1 MCVAEWLP
9 LKLKIIVSS
18 FWPDILVDVPI
29 WKWGIALAVALGL
42 TLLRYAIGTDGP
54 QKAWL
59 RWGLGLL
66 RLSVLGVLCF
76 LLLEP
81 ILKTVTVEAEPATV
95 LLVHDGTSSQ
105 WVGKDSTTKRLALA
119 DWVNKAPLPFVENG
133 FEVENYIFGTQLV
146 GLGINDWGDS
156 IQSSQLSFDAPRTDI
171 GSALE
176 GLRDKFSHRNIA
188 GVIFTTDGLSNR
200 GRDPEFGSQL
210 LEVPHFFVGTGD
222 TTALRDVQVS
232 DVICNEVAYLGNSFP
247 LEAKI
252 KARGFVGESV
262 ITSVQINGDL
272 KEERI
277 WIVNAGIDSENI
289 RFELDATTTGTFKI
303 EVTSRLQNG
312 QNEALVANN
321 SKVTF
326 IEVLESKRKVLIVAN
341 APHPDVAAI
350 RKAVTANKHQTTE
363 VIFSSE
369 LIDFETSR
377 DNSLPQ
383 HDILILHNI
392 PNRFSPVP
400 SSISEAIVSDTPIFF
415 IGGGTSDLSQLPI
428 ERTGVD
434 IEDSDL
440 LETVQGVP
448 NPGFSLFSTP
458 ESLASH
464 LMTWAPLNTTFGE
477 VKASGSLEV
486 MLYQT
491 LGTLKTQWPLWAFN
505 KDASGRRSGIIVG
518 DGIWRWRMENFLRD
532 ENFEVF
538 DELING
544 SIQYLVSRD
553 DIRRF
558 RVDAPSK
565 RDEDEHV
572 KFSAQVYDASLKPT
586 TEVDI
591 QLTIRNQKDQE
602 YDYYF
607 SVSEQRY
614 RLDCGRLAPGEY
626 TWNSSCL
633 LDGEIYEENG
643 SFVITSLKAEMSSL
657 PANHALLK
665 RLSVK
670 SGGVYL
676 GALSGI
682 NVNNS
687 KWSEIVL
694 GQAQKRSIL
703 HEFTERVDF
712 IRFDL
717 ILWLVIVAMS
727 IEWVVRR
734 RQGGY

>member
-1 MCVAEWLP
+1 M
-9 LKLKIIVSS
+9 SS
-18 FWPDILVDVPI
+18 IWTDILVDVPI
-29 WKWGIALAVALGL
+29 WKWGIAIAFALGL
-42 TLLRYAIGTDGP
+42 TLLRYAVGSDGP

-66 RLSVLGVLCF
+66 RLSVLGLLCF

-81 ILKTVTVEAEPATV
+81 ILKMVTVETEPATV

-105 WVGKDSTTKRLALA
+105 WVGKDSITNRLALA

-133 FEVENYIFGTQLV
+133 FEVENYIFGTQLL

-156 IQSSQLSFDAPRTDI
+156 IQSSQLLFDAPRTDI

-222 TTALRDVQVS
+222 TTAVRDVQVS
-232 DVICNEVAYLGNSFP
+232 DVICNDVAYLGNTFP

-252 KARGFVGESV
+252 KAQGFEGESV
-262 ITSVQINGDL
+262 ITSISINGDL
-272 KEERI
+272 QEERI

-289 RFELDATTTGTFKI
+289 RFELDASTTGTYKI
-303 EVTSRLQNG
+303 EVTSRLQAG
-312 QNEALVANN
+312 QNEALLANN

-350 RKAVTANKHQTTE
+350 RKAVTANKHQTAE

-377 DNSLPQ
+377 DDILPQ

-392 PNRFSPVP
+392 PSRFSPVP
-400 SSISEAIVSDTPIFF
+400 PSISEAIVSDTPIFF

-428 ERTGVD
+428 ERTGVN

-448 NPGFSLFSTP
+448 NSGFSLFSPP

-464 LMTWAPLNTTFGE
+464 LMTWAPVNTTFGE

-486 MLYQT
+486 LLYQT

-558 RVDAPSK
+558 RVEGPSK
-565 RDEDEHV
+565 RDEDERV

-591 QLTIRNQKDQE
+591 QLTIRNQNDQE

-626 TWNSSCL
+626 TWRSSCL

-694 GQAQKRSIL
+694 GQTQKRGIL
-703 HEFTERVDF
+703 HEYTERVDL

-717 ILWLVIVAMS
+717 ILWLVIVALS

>member
-1 MCVAEWLP
+1 M
-9 LKLKIIVSS
+9 SS
-18 FWPDILVDVPI
+18 IWTDILVDVPI
-29 WKWGIALAVALGL
+29 WKWGIAIAFALGL
-42 TLLRYAIGTDGP
+42 TLLRYAVGSDGP

-66 RLSVLGVLCF
+66 RLSVLGLLCF

-81 ILKTVTVEAEPATV
+81 ILKMVTVETEPATV

-105 WVGKDSTTKRLALA
+105 WVGKDSITNRLALA

-133 FEVENYIFGTQLV
+133 FEVENYIFGTQLL

-156 IQSSQLSFDAPRTDI
+156 IQSSQLLFDAPRTDI

-222 TTALRDVQVS
+222 TTAVRDVQVS
-232 DVICNEVAYLGNSFP
+232 DVICNDVAYLGNTFP

-252 KARGFVGESV
+252 KARGFEGESV
-262 ITSVQINGDL
+262 ITSISINGDL
-272 KEERI
+272 QEERI

-289 RFELDATTTGTFKI
+289 RFELDASTTGTYKI
-303 EVTSRLQNG
+303 EVTSRLQAG
-312 QNEALVANN
+312 QNEALLANN

-350 RKAVTANKHQTTE
+350 RKAVTANKHQTAE

-377 DNSLPQ
+377 DDILPQ

-392 PNRFSPVP
+392 PSRFSPVP
-400 SSISEAIVSDTPIFF
+400 PSISEAIVSDTPIFF

-428 ERTGVD
+428 ERTGVN

-448 NPGFSLFSTP
+448 NSGFSLFSPP

-464 LMTWAPLNTTFGE
+464 LMTWAPVNTTFGE

-486 MLYQT
+486 LLYQT

-558 RVDAPSK
+558 RVEGPSK
-565 RDEDEHV
+565 RDEDERV

-591 QLTIRNQKDQE
+591 QLTIRNQNDQE

-626 TWNSSCL
+626 TWRSSCL

-694 GQAQKRSIL
+694 GQTQKRGIL
-703 HEFTERVDF
+703 HEYTERVDL

-717 ILWLVIVAMS
+717 ILWLVIVALS

>member
-1 MCVAEWLP
+1 M
-9 LKLKIIVSS
+9 SS
-18 FWPDILVDVPI
+18 IWTDILVDVPI
-29 WKWGIALAVALGL
+29 WKWGIAIAFALGL
-42 TLLRYAIGTDGP
+42 TLLRYAVGSDGP

-66 RLSVLGVLCF
+66 RLSVLGLLCF

-81 ILKTVTVEAEPATV
+81 ILKMVTVETEPATV

-105 WVGKDSTTKRLALA
+105 WVGKDSITNRLALA

-133 FEVENYIFGTQLV
+133 FEVENYIFGTQLL

-156 IQSSQLSFDAPRTDI
+156 IQSSQLLFDAPRTDI

-222 TTALRDVQVS
+222 TTAVRDVQVS
-232 DVICNEVAYLGNSFP
+232 DVICNDVAYLGNTFP

-252 KARGFVGESV
+252 KARGFEGESV
-262 ITSVQINGDL
+262 ITSISINGDL
-272 KEERI
+272 QEERI
-277 WIVNAGIDSENI
+277 WIANAGIDSENI
-289 RFELDATTTGTFKI
+289 RFELDASTTGTYKI
-303 EVTSRLQNG
+303 EVTSRLQAG
-312 QNEALVANN
+312 QNEALLANN

-350 RKAVTANKHQTTE
+350 RKAVTANKHQTAE

-377 DNSLPQ
+377 DDILPQ

-392 PNRFSPVP
+392 PSRFSPVP
-400 SSISEAIVSDTPIFF
+400 PSISEAIVSDTPIFF

-428 ERTGVD
+428 ERTGVN
-434 IEDSDL
+434 IVDSDL

-448 NPGFSLFSTP
+448 NSGFSLFSPP

-464 LMTWAPLNTTFGE
+464 LMTWAPVNTTFGE

-486 MLYQT
+486 LLYQT

-558 RVDAPSK
+558 RVEGPSK
-565 RDEDEHV
+565 RDEDERV

-591 QLTIRNQKDQE
+591 QLTIRNQNDQE

-626 TWNSSCL
+626 TWRSSCL

-694 GQAQKRSIL
+694 GQTQKRSIL
-703 HEFTERVDF
+703 HKFTERLDL

-717 ILWLVIVAMS
+717 ILWIVIVALS

>member
-1 MCVAEWLP
+1 M
-9 LKLKIIVSS
+9 IVSS
-18 FWPDILVDVPI
+18 IWPDILIDVPL
-29 WKWGIALAVALGL
+29 WKWFIALAVALGL

-54 QKAWL
+54 QKAWM

-66 RLSVLGVLCF
+66 RLSVLSLLCF

-81 ILKTVTVEAEPATV
+81 ILKTITVETEPATV
-95 LLVHDGTSSQ
+95 ILVHDGTSSQ
-105 WVGKDSTTKRLALA
+105 WVGKDSTVNRLALA
-119 DWVNKAPLPFVENG
+119 DWVNKAPLPFIEKG

-146 GLGINDWGDS
+146 GLNMNEWEDS
-156 IQSSQLSFDAPRTDI
+156 IQSTQLLFDNPRTDI

-222 TTALRDVQVS
+222 TTALRDIQVS
-232 DVICNEVAYLGNSFP
+232 DILCNEVAYLGNTFP

-252 KARGFVGESV
+252 QARGFEGASV
-262 ITSVQINGDL
+262 ITSVHINGAL
-272 KEERI
+272 KEERV
-277 WIVNAGIDSENI
+277 WTVKTQLDSENI
-289 RFELDATTTGTFKI
+289 HFELDASTTGTFKI
-303 EVTSRLQNG
+303 DVACRLQG
-312 QNEALVANN
+312 EQNEALIANN
-321 SKVTF
+321 SKATF
-326 IEVLESKRKVLIVAN
+326 IDVLESKRKVLIVAN

-350 RKAVTANKHQTTE
+350 RNAVSANKHQTAE

-369 LIDFETSR
+369 LLNFENARIDI
-377 DNSLPQ
+377 LPQ

-392 PNRFSPVP
+392 PNRISPVP
-400 SSISEAIVSDTPIFF
+400 STISEAIVSDIPIFF
-415 IGGGTSDLSQLPI
+415 IGGAISDLSQLPI
-428 ERTGVD
+428 ERTGVE

-440 LETVQGVP
+440 LETVEGVP

-458 ESLASH
+458 ESMASQ
-464 LMTWAPLNTTFGE
+464 LMTWAPVNTIFGE

-486 MLYQT
+486 LLYQT
-491 LGTLKTQWPLWAFN
+491 LGALKTEWPLWAFN
-505 KDASGRRSGIIVG
+505 KDAAGRRSGIILG

-532 ENFEVF
+532 ENFDVF

-558 RVDAPSK
+558 RVEAPSK
-565 RDEDEHV
+565 LDEDERV
-572 KFSAQVYDASLKPT
+572 RFSAQVYDASLKPT

-591 QLTIRNQKDQE
+591 PLTIRNKNDQE

-607 SVSEQRY
+607 SVSEKRY

-626 TWNSSCL
+626 TWSSSCL
-633 LDGEIYEENG
+633 LDGEIHEENG
-643 SFVITSLKAEMSSL
+643 SFVITTLKAEMSSL
-657 PANHALLK
+657 PANHGLLK

-676 GALSGI
+676 GALSSL

-694 GQAQKRSIL
+694 GQTQKRSIL
-703 HEFTERVDF
+703 HEFTERLDL
-712 IRFDL
+712 IRFEL
-717 ILWLVIVAMS
+717 ILWIVIVALS

>member
-1 MCVAEWLP
+1 MCVVEWLP

-350 RKAVTANKHQTTE
+350 RKAVTANKHQTSE

-591 QLTIRNQKDQE
+591 QLTIRNQNDQE

-607 SVSEQRY
+607 SASEQRY

-694 GQAQKRSIL
+694 GQTQKRSIL

>member
-1 MCVAEWLP
+1 M
-9 LKLKIIVSS
+9 SS
-18 FWPDILVDVPI
+18 IWTDILVDVPI
-29 WKWGIALAVALGL
+29 WKWGIAIAFALGL
-42 TLLRYAIGTDGP
+42 TLLRYAVGSDGP

-66 RLSVLGVLCF
+66 RLSVLGVVCF

-81 ILKTVTVEAEPATV
+81 ILKMVTVETEPATV

-105 WVGKDSTTKRLALA
+105 WVGKDSITNRLALA

-133 FEVENYIFGTQLV
+133 FEVENYIFGTQLL
-146 GLGINDWGDS
+146 GLSINDWGDS
-156 IQSSQLSFDAPRTDI
+156 IQSSQLLFDAPRTDI

-222 TTALRDVQVS
+222 TTAVRDVQVS
-232 DVICNEVAYLGNSFP
+232 DVICNDVAYLGNTFP

-252 KARGFVGESV
+252 KARGFEGESV
-262 ITSVQINGDL
+262 ITSISINGDL

-289 RFELDATTTGTFKI
+289 RFELDASTTGTFKI
-303 EVTSRLQNG
+303 EVTSRLQAG
-312 QNEALVANN
+312 QNEALLANN

-350 RKAVTANKHQTTE
+350 RKAVTANKHQTAE

-377 DNSLPQ
+377 DDILPQ

-400 SSISEAIVSDTPIFF
+400 PSISEAIVSDTPIFF

-428 ERTGVD
+428 ERTGVN

-448 NPGFSLFSTP
+448 NSGFSLFSPP

-464 LMTWAPLNTTFGE
+464 LMTWAPVNTTFGE

-486 MLYQT
+486 LLYQT

-558 RVDAPSK
+558 RVEGPSK
-565 RDEDEHV
+565 RDEDERV

-591 QLTIRNQKDQE
+591 QLTIRNQNDQE

-614 RLDCGRLAPGEY
+614 RLDCGRLTPGEY
-626 TWNSSCL
+626 TWRSSCL

-694 GQAQKRSIL
+694 GQTQKRGIL
-703 HEFTERVDF
+703 HEYTERVDL

-717 ILWLVIVAMS
+717 ILWLVIVALS

>member
-1 MCVAEWLP
+1 L
-9 LKLKIIVSS
+9 SS
-18 FWPDILVDVPI
+18 IWPDILVDVPH
-29 WKWGIALAVALGL
+29 WKWFIALAVALGL

-59 RWGLGLL
+59 RWGIGFL
-66 RLSVLGVLCF
+66 RLGVLGVLCF

-81 ILKTVTVEAEPATV
+81 ILKTITAETEPATI

-105 WVGKDSTTKRLALA
+105 WVGKDSTSNRLALA

-133 FEVENYIFGTQLV
+133 FEVENYIFGTQLL
-146 GLGINDWGDS
+146 GLDINEWGDS
-156 IQSSQLSFDAPRTDI
+156 IQSSQLLFDAPRTDI

-210 LEVPHFFVGTGD
+210 LDVPHFFVGTGD
-222 TTALRDVQVS
+222 TTAVRDIQVA
-232 DVICNEVAYLGNSFP
+232 DVLCNEVAYLGNTFP

-252 KARGFVGESV
+252 KARGFEGESV
-262 ITSVQINGDL
+262 ITSVLINGNL
-272 KEERI
+272 QEEHI
-277 WIVNAGIDSENI
+277 WISNAEIDSENI
-289 RFELDATTTGTFKI
+289 RFELDASTTGTFKI
-303 EVTSRLQNG
+303 EVTSRIQGG
-312 QNEALVANN
+312 QNEALLANN

-341 APHPDVAAI
+341 APHPDVAAT
-350 RKAVTANKHQTTE
+350 RNAVSANKHQTAE

-369 LIDFETSR
+369 LLDFENSR
-377 DNSLPQ
+377 NTTLPQ

-392 PNRFSPVP
+392 PSRFSPVP
-400 SSISEAIVSDTPIFF
+400 SSISEAIVSDTPILF
-415 IGGGTSDLSQLPI
+415 IGGAISDLSQLPI
-428 ERTGVD
+428 ERTGVV

-440 LETVQGVP
+440 LETVEGVP
-448 NPGFSLFSTP
+448 DPGFSLFSPP

-464 LMTWAPLNTTFGE
+464 LMTWAPVNTTFGE
-477 VKASGSLEV
+477 VKAAGSLEV
-486 MLYQT
+486 LLYQT
-491 LGTLKTQWPLWAFN
+491 LGALKTQWPLWAFN
-505 KDASGRRSGIIVG
+505 KDASGRRSGIIMG

-558 RVDAPSK
+558 RVEAPSK
-565 RDEDEHV
+565 LDEDERV
-572 KFSAQVYDASLKPT
+572 KISAQVYDASLKPT
-586 TEVDI
+586 TEIDI
-591 QLTIRNQKDQE
+591 QLTIRNQNDQE

-626 TWNSSCL
+626 TWRSSCL

-643 SFVITSLKAEMSSL
+643 SFVITTLKAELSSL
-657 PANHALLK
+657 PANHALLQ

-670 SGGVYL
+670 SGGIYL
-676 GALSGI
+676 GALNAI

-694 GQAQKRSIL
+694 GQTKKRSIL
-703 HEFTERVDF
+703 HEFTERLDF

-717 ILWLVIVAMS
+717 ILWIVILALS

>member
-1 MCVAEWLP
+1 M
-9 LKLKIIVSS
+9 IVSS
-18 FWPDILVDVPI
+18 IWPDILVDVAL
-29 WKWGIALAVALGL
+29 WKWCVAVAVALGL
-42 TLLRYAIGTDGP
+42 TLLRYAIGTEGP

-66 RLSVLGVLCF
+66 RLSVLGLLCF

-81 ILKTVTVEAEPATV
+81 ILKTITVETEPATV

-105 WVGKDSTTKRLALA
+105 WVGKDSTSHRLALA
-119 DWVNKAPLPFVENG
+119 DWVNKAPRPFVENG
-133 FEVENYIFGTQLV
+133 FEVENYIFGTQLI
-146 GLGINDWGDS
+146 GLDINDWGDS
-156 IQSSQLSFDAPRTDI
+156 IQSSQLLFDYPRTDI

-222 TTALRDVQVS
+222 TTAVRDVQVA
-232 DVICNEVAYLGNSFP
+232 DILCNEVAYLGNTFP

-252 KARGFVGESV
+252 KARGFEGEFV
-262 ITSVQINGDL
+262 ITSVLINGVL

-277 WIVNAGIDSENI
+277 WTVNAEIDSENI
-289 RFELDATTTGTFKI
+289 PFELDASTTGTFKI
-303 EVTSRLQNG
+303 EVTSRLQSG
-312 QNEALVANN
+312 QNEALIANN

-326 IEVLESKRKVLIVAN
+326 IDVLESKRKVLIVAN

-350 RKAVTANKHQTTE
+350 RHAVSANKHQTAE

-369 LIDFETSR
+369 LLNFENSR
-377 DNSLPQ
+377 NDILPQ

-415 IGGGTSDLSQLPI
+415 IGGAISDLSQLPI
-428 ERTGVD
+428 ERTGVV

-440 LETVQGVP
+440 LETVEGVP

-464 LMTWAPLNTTFGE
+464 LMTWAPLNTIFGE

-486 MLYQT
+486 LLYQT
-491 LGTLKTQWPLWAFN
+491 LGALKTQWPLWAFN
-505 KDASGRRSGIIVG
+505 KDAAGRRSGIIVG
-518 DGIWRWRMENFLRD
+518 DGIWRWRMENFMRD

-558 RVDAPSK
+558 RVEAPSK
-565 RDEDEHV
+565 RDEDERV
-572 KFSAQVYDASLKPT
+572 RFSAQVYDASLNPT

-591 QLTIRNQKDQE
+591 PLTIKNQNDQE

-607 SVSEQRY
+607 SVSDQRY

-626 TWNSSCL
+626 TWRSSCL
-633 LDGEIYEENG
+633 LDGEIHEENG
-643 SFVITSLKAEMSSL
+643 SFVITTLKAEMSSL

-676 GALSGI
+676 GALSSL

-694 GQAQKRSIL
+694 GQTQKRSIL
-703 HEFTERVDF
+703 HEFTERLDL

-717 ILWLVIVAMS
+717 ILWIVIVALS

>member
-1 MCVAEWLP
+1 M
-9 LKLKIIVSS
+9 S
-18 FWPDILVDVPI
+18 
-29 WKWGIALAVALGL
+29 
-42 TLLRYAIGTDGP
+42 
-54 QKAWL
+54 
-59 RWGLGLL
+59 
-66 RLSVLGVLCF
+66 
-76 LLLEP
+76 
-81 ILKTVTVEAEPATV
+81 
-95 LLVHDGTSSQ
+95 
-105 WVGKDSTTKRLALA
+105 
-119 DWVNKAPLPFVENG
+119 
-133 FEVENYIFGTQLV
+133 
-146 GLGINDWGDS
+146 
-156 IQSSQLSFDAPRTDI
+156 
-171 GSALE
+171 
-176 GLRDKFSHRNIA
+176 
-188 GVIFTTDGLSNR
+188 
-200 GRDPEFGSQL
+200 
-210 LEVPHFFVGTGD
+210 
-222 TTALRDVQVS
+222 
-232 DVICNEVAYLGNSFP
+232 
-247 LEAKI
+247 
-252 KARGFVGESV
+252 
-262 ITSVQINGDL
+262 
-272 KEERI
+272 
-277 WIVNAGIDSENI
+277 
-289 RFELDATTTGTFKI
+289 
-303 EVTSRLQNG
+303 
-312 QNEALVANN
+312 
-321 SKVTF
+321 
-326 IEVLESKRKVLIVAN
+326 
-341 APHPDVAAI
+341 
-350 RKAVTANKHQTTE
+350 
-363 VIFSSE
+363 FSSE

-377 DNSLPQ
+377 DDILPQ

-400 SSISEAIVSDTPIFF
+400 PSISEAIVSDTPIFF

-428 ERTGVD
+428 ERTGVN

-448 NPGFSLFSTP
+448 NSGFSLFSPP

-464 LMTWAPLNTTFGE
+464 LMTWAPVNTTFGE

-486 MLYQT
+486 LLYQT

-558 RVDAPSK
+558 RVEGPSK
-565 RDEDEHV
+565 RDEDERV

-591 QLTIRNQKDQE
+591 QLTIRNQNDQE

-626 TWNSSCL
+626 TWRSSCL

-694 GQAQKRSIL
+694 GQTQKRGIL
-703 HEFTERVDF
+703 HEYTERVDL

-717 ILWLVIVAMS
+717 ILWLVIVALS

>member
-1 MCVAEWLP
+1 M
-9 LKLKIIVSS
+9 SS
-18 FWPDILVDVPI
+18 IWTDILVDVPI
-29 WKWGIALAVALGL
+29 WEWVIALAVALGL
-42 TLLRYAIGTDGP
+42 TLLRYAVGSDGP

-66 RLSVLGVLCF
+66 RLSVLGVVCF

-81 ILKTVTVEAEPATV
+81 ILKMVTVETEPATV

-105 WVGKDSTTKRLALA
+105 WVGKDSITNRLALA

-133 FEVENYIFGTQLV
+133 FEVENYIFGTQLL
-146 GLGINDWGDS
+146 GLSINDWGDS
-156 IQSSQLSFDAPRTDI
+156 IQSSQLLFDAPRTDI

-222 TTALRDVQVS
+222 TTAVRDVQVS
-232 DVICNEVAYLGNSFP
+232 DVICNDVAYLGNTFP

-252 KARGFVGESV
+252 KARGFEGESV
-262 ITSVQINGDL
+262 ITSISINGDL

-289 RFELDATTTGTFKI
+289 RFELDASTTGTFKI
-303 EVTSRLQNG
+303 EVTSRLQAG
-312 QNEALVANN
+312 QNEALLANN

-350 RKAVTANKHQTTE
+350 RKAVTANKHQTAE

-377 DNSLPQ
+377 DDILPQ

-400 SSISEAIVSDTPIFF
+400 PSISEAIVSDTPIFF

-428 ERTGVD
+428 ERTGVN

-448 NPGFSLFSTP
+448 NSGFSLFSPP

-464 LMTWAPLNTTFGE
+464 LMTWAPVNTTFGE
-477 VKASGSLEV
+477 AKASGSLEV
-486 MLYQT
+486 LLYQT

-558 RVDAPSK
+558 RVEGPSK
-565 RDEDEHV
+565 RDEDERV

-591 QLTIRNQKDQE
+591 QLTIRNQNDQE

-614 RLDCGRLAPGEY
+614 RLDCGRLTPGEY
-626 TWNSSCL
+626 TWRSSCL

-694 GQAQKRSIL
+694 GQTQKRGIL
-703 HEFTERVDF
+703 HEYTERVDL

-717 ILWLVIVAMS
+717 ILWLVIVALS

>member
-1 MCVAEWLP
+1 M
-9 LKLKIIVSS
+9 SS
-18 FWPDILVDVPI
+18 IWTDILVDVPI
-29 WKWGIALAVALGL
+29 WEWVIALAVALGL
-42 TLLRYAIGTDGP
+42 TLLRYAVGSDGP

-66 RLSVLGVLCF
+66 RLSVLGVVCF

-81 ILKTVTVEAEPATV
+81 ILKMVTVETEPATV

-105 WVGKDSTTKRLALA
+105 WVGKDSITNRMALA

-133 FEVENYIFGTQLV
+133 FEVENYIFGTQLL
-146 GLGINDWGDS
+146 GLSINDWGDS
-156 IQSSQLSFDAPRTDI
+156 IQSSQLLFDAPRTDI

-222 TTALRDVQVS
+222 TTAVRDVQVS
-232 DVICNEVAYLGNSFP
+232 DVICNDVAYLGNTFP

-252 KARGFVGESV
+252 KARGFEGESV
-262 ITSVQINGDL
+262 ITSISINGDL
-272 KEERI
+272 QEERI

-289 RFELDATTTGTFKI
+289 RFELDASTTGTYKI
-303 EVTSRLQNG
+303 EVKSRLQTG
-312 QNEALVANN
+312 QNEALIANN

-350 RKAVTANKHQTTE
+350 RKAVTANKHQTAE

-377 DNSLPQ
+377 DDILPQ

-400 SSISEAIVSDTPIFF
+400 PSISEAIVSDTPIFF

-428 ERTGVD
+428 ERTGVN

-448 NPGFSLFSTP
+448 NSGFSLFSPP

-464 LMTWAPLNTTFGE
+464 LMTWAPVNTTFGE
-477 VKASGSLEV
+477 AKASGSLEV
-486 MLYQT
+486 LLYQT

-558 RVDAPSK
+558 RVEGPSK
-565 RDEDEHV
+565 RDEDERV

-591 QLTIRNQKDQE
+591 QLTIRNQNDQE

-614 RLDCGRLAPGEY
+614 RLDCGRLTPGEY
-626 TWNSSCL
+626 TWRSSCL

-694 GQAQKRSIL
+694 GQTQKRGIL
-703 HEFTERVDF
+703 HEYTERVDL

-717 ILWLVIVAMS
+717 ILWLVIVALS

>member
-1 MCVAEWLP
+1 MCVEEWLP

-29 WKWGIALAVALGL
+29 LKWGIALAVALGL

-81 ILKTVTVEAEPATV
+81 IIKTVTVEAEPATV

-146 GLGINDWGDS
+146 GLSINDWGDS
-156 IQSSQLSFDAPRTDI
+156 IQSSQLLFDAPRTDI

-222 TTALRDVQVS
+222 TTAVRDVQVS
-232 DVICNEVAYLGNSFP
+232 DVICNEVAYLGNTFP

-289 RFELDATTTGTFKI
+289 RFELDASTTGTFKI
-303 EVTSRLQNG
+303 EVTSRLQTG

-350 RKAVTANKHQTTE
+350 RKAVTANKHQTPE

-464 LMTWAPLNTTFGE
+464 LMTWAPLNTTFGD
-477 VKASGSLEV
+477 VKATGSLEV

-491 LGTLKTQWPLWAFN
+491 LGALKTQWPLWAFN

-532 ENFEVF
+532 KNFEVF

-565 RDEDEHV
+565 RDEDERV

-591 QLTIRNQKDQE
+591 QLTIRNQNDQE

-657 PANHALLK
+657 PANHSLLK

-694 GQAQKRSIL
+694 GQTQKRSIL
-703 HEFTERVDF
+703 HEFTERVDL